1 MLRLPM
7 KVGAQLQDVDGHR
20 MGAADVLIAINFL
33 VNGRYY
39 YGNLIGLTDQTGA
52 VQLARDEL
60 DLRFA
65 ADRAL
70 FPMDYKVDLDDCDPI
85 VEICLLSEGEIE
97 AAKTAVQ
104 DSEFVTPEIRAS
116 YDSAKNACFRP
127 VLTRVWADLPAQR
140 GLHVLLPA
148 IPTAGS

>member
-7 KVGAQLQDVDGHR
+7 VVGAQLQDVDGRR
-20 MGAADVLIAINFL
+20 MGAADVLIAINFM
-33 VNGRYY
+33 VNGQYY

-116 YDSAKNACFRP
+116 YDSAENARFRP
-127 VLTRVWADLPAQR
+127 VLTRVWADLPGQR
-140 GLHVLLPA
+140 GLHVWLPA
-148 IPTAGS
+148 IPTAAS